1 MNVINHMS
9 FETWLETVVSSVEE
23 DAGFSISWFRFN
35 SLVVWFI
42 PILSVWMYFSGF
54 DSFVYW
60 IFS

>member
-1 MNVINHMS
+1 MNVINPMS
-9 FETWLETVVSSVEE
+9 FETWLETVVSSVEG

-42 PILSVWMYFSGF
+42 PILSVRMYFSGF